1 MNDGPKLENYHANM
15 RGLVAWCLDYCGWYM
30 LEGHIVGKT
39 SALVQYLI
47 CDKILKHVLSTD
59 NRDEQITLLDRMTED
74 QLADIDELASID
86 RDTGH

>member
-1 MNDGPKLENYHANM
+1 MNDGPKIENYHAHL
-15 RGLVAWCLDYCGWYM
+15 RGLVGWCFDYVGWYH
-30 LEGHIVGKT
+30 LCGHLLSS
-39 SALVQYLI
+39 SAVNVQYLV
-47 CDKILKHVLSTD
+47 CNKILKHVLSTD